1 MIVNLKKYF
10 KFDKLEKCKTWIIEI
25 IQNVEKSKVYFHI
38 QLEQAFY
45 KFFSVFNYKIILYYI
60 GQEKK
65 KKKMLKEMPNTV

>member
-45 KFFSVFNYKIILYYI
+45 KFKEKYKITKFA
-60 GQEKK
+60 GKC
-65 KKKMLKEMPNTV
+65 

>member
-1 MIVNLKKYF
+1 MNHWN
-10 KFDKLEKCKTWIIEI
+10 KT

-60 GQEKK
+60 GPEKK
-65 KKKMLKEMPNTV
+65 KKDVKRNA